1 MKKLIKLA
9 RIINDS
15 GFYDEAEQ
23 LISLGSKIKRLQLA
37 ERSEVVPRP
46 EPKNIDSI
54 NAWMLAVAADLSKK
68 LGVHTPAFLGSSGRD
83 LYGRGA
89 YAFSVSKDEGKS
101 LVLKIG
107 LAGELEPYKKI
118 LEKFG
123 DKPPSILPVIYQA
136 ATFDEIGYEPPPSGL
151 SSKFGVILMEE
162 LIPMPPNMAE
172 FLQNRGG
179 EEESFRIL
187 KDSGSELAEI
197 INSSA
202 EKNKSFLEFQLRR
215 TNLSDKEAEDRAKEL
230 LMTFKEEAFFGL
242 KKATSLVTG
251 GINPGG
257 KDLYAIIREISAP
270 IFGSYLKK
278 RAVEEVADGFTTILL
293 SKMAEAPADSGYT
306 LNTALGKHFSGALRE
321 LEDLGIEPKDL
332 HADNIMLRPETY
344 EIVISDL
351 GHFDI

>member
-15 GFYDEAEQ
+15 GLYDEAEQ
-23 LISLGSKIKRLQLA
+23 LISLGSGIKRLQLA
-37 ERSEVVPRP
+37 ERPDVVPRP

-54 NAWMLAVAADLSKK
+54 NAWMLAVAADLSDK
-68 LGVHTPAFLGSSGRD
+68 LGVHTPAFLGSSSRNF
-83 LYGRGA
+83 YGRGA
-89 YAFSVSKDEGKS
+89 YAFSVSNNEGKS

-107 LAGELEPYKKI
+107 LAEELGPYKKI
-118 LEKFG
+118 RKKFG

-151 SSKFGVILMEE
+151 RSKFGVILMEE

-187 KDSGSELAEI
+187 KDSGSELLEI

-202 EKNKSFLEFQLRR
+202 EKTKSFLEFQLRR

-278 RAVEEVADGFTTILL
+278 VAVEEVADGFTGILL
-293 SKMAEAPADSGYT
+293 SKMAEAPADSWYT

-321 LEDLGIEPKDL
+321 LGDLGIDPKDL

>member
-15 GFYDEAEQ
+15 GLYDEAEQ

-37 ERSEVVPRP
+37 ERPEVMTKP
-46 EPKNIDSI
+46 EAKDIQSI
-54 NAWMLAVAADLSKK
+54 NDWMLTVAAEVSEI

-89 YAFSVSKDEGKS
+89 YAFSVSNDEGKS
-101 LVLKIG
+101 RVLKIG

-118 LEKFG
+118 QEKFG

-151 SSKFGVILMEE
+151 RNSFGVILMEE
-162 LIPMPPNMAE
+162 LVPMPPNMAE
-172 FLQNRGG
+172 FLQNKGG

-215 TNLSDKEAEDRAKEL
+215 TKLSDKEAEDKAKEL
-230 LMTFKEEAFFGL
+230 LITFKEEAFFGL
-242 KKATSLVTG
+242 KKATRLEIG
-251 GINPGG
+251 GGE
-257 KDLYAIIREISAP
+257 DLYTIIREISAP

-278 RAVEEVADGFTTILL
+278 QAVEEVADGFTSILL
-293 SKMAEAPADSGYT
+293 SKMADAPADSGYT
-306 LNTALGKHFSGALRE
+306 LNTALGKHLSGALRE

-351 GHFDI
+351 GHFHI